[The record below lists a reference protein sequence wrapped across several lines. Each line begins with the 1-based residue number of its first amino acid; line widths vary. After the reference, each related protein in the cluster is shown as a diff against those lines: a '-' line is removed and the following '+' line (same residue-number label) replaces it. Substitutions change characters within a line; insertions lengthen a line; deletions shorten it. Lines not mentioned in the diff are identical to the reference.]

1 MLPLSLLNSTQGNPI
16 LVELKNGETYNGHLM
31 NCDSWMN
38 IILKE
43 VIKTSPEGS
52 EFWRIPEIY
61 IRGNTIKYLRIPDEI
76 VDQVKIEQAQQAKQ
90 GFQHNKQRKGN
101 SRDNRDSRENKKGGN
116 NKQGGSRNSNKVP
129 PQKTKK

>member
-1 MLPLSLLNSTQGNPI
+1 MLPLSLLNAAQANPI

-38 IILKE
+38 IVLKE
-43 VIKTSPEGS
+43 VIKTSPAGS

-76 VDQVKIEQAQQAKQ
+76 VDRVKIEQAQQAKQ
-90 GFQHNKQRKGN
+90 GYQHNKQRKGN
-101 SRDNRDSRENKKGGN
+101 NSNRDNREKKPGN
-116 NKQGGSRNSNKVP
+116 NKNQKNANRRNK
-129 PQKTKK
+129 